1 MSYIKGSH
9 RSQGLLLPQTIDDYV
24 AENNAV
30 RAIAAFLERLDFVK
44 LEFVRAEAAGCA
56 HRENLRAN
64 VIGTWK

>member
-44 LEFVRAEAAGCA
+44 LEFVRADGQ
-56 HRENLRAN
+56 
-64 VIGTWK
+64 VMTPGS